1 MGWEGYGPD
10 IWGLTACDGPQ
21 DVRRGNARH
30 DMFKGREVWF
40 DGYSARGAAVDY
52 EGRDDGTIAPTAA
65 GGSVPFAPEVC
76 LPALE
81 AMWTEYG
88 GQLLG
93 PYGFKDAFNPS
104 FTFEPGC
111 ENGWFDTDYLGIDQ
125 GPIVLM
131 IENYR
136 SGFIWNLMKKNP
148 YIVAGLQ
155 RAGFSGGWLDEIKT
169 PRAGALSAKAA
180 NPDVPLEPAGFFRRE
195 VFRSSTGQKLPYQM
209 LEPAGT
215 GRSFIRAKGS
225 SIPPRYPL
233 VVFLHGSGENGI
245 DNAAQMRNG
254 VYAFCEKENREKYP
268 CYLLAPQCPPGKRWS
283 GATRD
288 QSSLFS
294 TEPTEP
300 AQAVLELIDNT
311 VKNNPG
317 IDPNRVY
324 ITGMSMG
331 GSGTIDLMMR
341 RPDLFAAGLPVCGR
355 GDAAHAKKIKNIP
368 VWIWHG
374 GLDETNPVVYS
385 RRMVDALKKA
395 GGKVKYT
402 ELSTFGHDIWFVA
415 YYNPAVMEWL
425 FAQRKK

>member
-1 MGWEGYGPD
+1 
-10 IWGLTACDGPQ
+10 
-21 DVRRGNARH
+21 
-30 DMFKGREVWF
+30 
-40 DGYSARGAAVDY
+40 
-52 EGRDDGTIAPTAA
+52 
-65 GGSVPFAPEVC
+65 
-76 LPALE
+76 LE